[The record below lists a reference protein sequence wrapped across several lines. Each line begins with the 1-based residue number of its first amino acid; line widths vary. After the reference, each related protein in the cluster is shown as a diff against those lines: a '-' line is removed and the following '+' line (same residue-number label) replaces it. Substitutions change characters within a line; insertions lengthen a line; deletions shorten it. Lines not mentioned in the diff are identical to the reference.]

1 MMADYRAVSVV
12 CEAVLRQLRLSY
24 KPELFNQQ
32 RLEFKVCLASD
43 LISRGRTIRA
53 GVTLFLYHVSPNA
66 ARRNAPPPRAGDG
79 RLEPPALQLDLRFL
93 LTAWAR
99 EANTQQAILGWVMRR
114 MEDQPILPAAV
125 LNNIAPPSFQPEET
139 VEILLDELS
148 SLDLIRIWEKSV
160 RSPYQ
165 LSIPYIARNI
175 AIATFQSE

>member
-1 MMADYRAVSVV
+1 MADHRAISVV
-12 CEAVLRQLRLSY
+12 CEAIVRQLRSNY
-24 KPELFNQQ
+24 SSELFNQP

-43 LISRGRTIRA
+43 LVSRSRTIRA
-53 GVTLFLYHVSPNA
+53 EVTLFLYQVSPNA
-66 ARRNAPPPRAGDG
+66 ARRNAPPRRAGDG

-99 EANTQQAILGWVMRR
+99 EANTQQALLGWMMRV
-114 MEDQPILPAAV
+114 MEDQPVLPAAV
-125 LNNIAPPSFQPEET
+125 LNNIASPCFQPEET

-165 LSIPYIARNI
+165 LSVPYVARNI
-175 AIATFQSE
+175 AIASLQPT